1 MPNPLR
7 NLPSVNELIER
18 QPLKQ
23 LVENISHNTVVSNVR
38 SFLDNLR
45 GEVQTATSDVRI
57 PTPAELAERIAE
69 WIVTAEKPPLQPV
82 INATGVLLHTG
93 LGRAP
98 LADEALA
105 AVHRAGRD
113 YATVEVDAATG
124 QRSQRVLAV
133 ESLLKELTGAEAVAV
148 VNNNAGATL
157 ITLTALGAGKEVI
170 VSRGQLIEIGGSYRL
185 PDVMT
190 SSGAQLREVGT
201 TNKTRID
208 DYRNAISQETAA
220 LMRVHT
226 SNYVVAG
233 FTEEATLDQ
242 LVALGKQ
249 RNLPVIDD
257 IGSGALI
264 DFTPYGAPHEPV
276 AKNSIQ
282 AGADLVLFSGDKLL
296 GGPQCGIIAGKK
308 QLVDKIVKHPL
319 MRALRTGKM
328 TLAALAATLE
338 LYRKPERAKLQ
349 VPLLALLETPPENL
363 KNRAE
368 RLAPQIAASAAVE
381 SAEAIE
387 ESACLGGGSVPTQHI
402 PTWCIA
408 VTPSARFSVDGLAAA
423 LRNAT
428 PPVLGRVQQGRLLL
442 DLKTVFPRHD
452 IELVNAF
459 ASADGSNSAA
469 AGAHKPAPE
478 SSATAQGLS
487 ASEPSDSPSPGEESH
502 GEESHGESAAEN
514 QDKPSE
520 I

>member
-1 MPNPLR
+1 VPNPLR

-45 GEVQTATSDVRI
+45 GEVQTAAADIRI

-69 WIVTAEKPPLQPV
+69 WIVTAEKPALQPV

-98 LADEALA
+98 LAEEALA
-105 AVHRAGRD
+105 AVNRTARD
-113 YATVEVDAATG
+113 YATVEVDAASG

-133 ESLLKELTGAEAVAV
+133 EALLKELTGAEAVAV

-157 ITLTALGAGKEVI
+157 ITLTALATGQEVI

-190 SSGAQLREVGT
+190 CSGARLREVGT

-208 DYRNAISQETAA
+208 DYRTAIGVDTAA
-220 LMRVHT
+220 IMRVHT

-233 FTEEATLDQ
+233 FSEEATLEE
-242 LVALGKQ
+242 LVALGRQ
-249 RNLPVIDD
+249 RNRPVIDD
-257 IGSGALI
+257 IGSGALV
-264 DFTPYGAPHEPV
+264 DFTPYGAPAEPV
-276 AKNSIQ
+276 AKASIA

-296 GGPQCGIIAGKK
+296 GGPQCGIIVGKK
-308 QLVDKIVKHPL
+308 HLVDKITRHPL

-338 LYRKPERAKLQ
+338 LYRKPERARLQ
-349 VPLLALLETPPENL
+349 VPLLALLETPLENL
-363 KNRAE
+363 QNRAA
-368 RLAPQIAASAAVE
+368 RLAPQIAATSGVEAAAAV
-381 SAEAIE
+381 E

-402 PTWCIA
+402 PTWCVA
-408 VTPSARFSVDGLAAA
+408 VTPSSQYTVDSLAGA
-423 LRNAT
+423 LRSGA
-428 PPVLGRVQQGRLLL
+428 PPAFGRVQQGRLLL

-459 ASADGSNSAA
+459 AALGGEQPAA
-469 AGAHKPAPE
+469 APKGNAGTPDAEKPA
-478 SSATAQGLS
+478 AQPD
-487 ASEPSDSPSPGEESH
+487 AETPGEETPAAKPTGGSNQT
-502 GEESHGESAAEN
+502 GEQTEEQA
-514 QDKPSE
+514 
-520 I
+520 